1 MSRRPCSDFAWHSEG
16 QLEIGG
22 REMASLRE
30 PEDRKRAWMEPQ
42 TLGLPIGVSPWKS
55 REKNL
60 KEQGG
65 VLSRGRAR

>member
-1 MSRRPCSDFAWHSEG
+1 
-16 QLEIGG
+16 
-22 REMASLRE
+22 MASLRE